1 MLHIKYRPD
10 KFSEMIGNKETVE
23 GVQSLIASKER
34 PHTYLLHGPSGCGKT
49 SLSRIMSKEIGCH
62 PNEIV
67 EINISNN
74 RGIDTA
80 RDIIDKTKLRPLYGP
95 CRVYI
100 LDEVHK
106 STNEFQNA
114 LLKVLEE
121 PPEHIYFILC
131 TTEPEKLI
139 KTVRNRCSTFSI
151 SPLSDKRIVRAL
163 EEICEKESLSVDLE
177 LLKTIAK
184 ESLGSM
190 RSALVILDQ
199 VKDLKGDISEIIA
212 SVGIVTEENKTVI
225 ELCRRLSTPKVKWK
239 SVAIVLKNLEEDP
252 EKVRRAVLGYFSS
265 VLLNE
270 ENPYAAHV
278 IECFEDPFYNS
289 GKAGLIKSCF
299 MAINF

>member
-1 MLHIKYRPD
+1 MLHIKYRPQS
-10 KFSEMIGNKETVE
+10 FSDMIGNKETVE
-23 GVQSLIASKER
+23 GVKSLISSKER

-49 SLSRIMSKEIGCH
+49 SLSRIMSREFGCH
-62 PNEIV
+62 QNEIV

-131 TTEPEKLI
+131 TTEPDKLI

-151 SPLSDKRIVRAL
+151 SPLSDKSIVRAL
-163 EEICEKESLSVDLE
+163 EEVCKKESLTVDSE

-190 RSALVILDQ
+190 RSALVMLDQ
-199 VKDLKGDISEIIA
+199 IKDLKGDISEIIA

-225 ELCRRLSTPKVKWK
+225 ELCRRLATPKVKWK
-239 SVAIVLKNLEEDP
+239 SIAIVLKNLEEDP
-252 EKVRRAVLGYFSS
+252 EKVRRAVLGYFSNI
-265 VLLNE
+265 LLNE
-270 ENPYAAHV
+270 DNPYVASV
-278 IECFEDPFYNS
+278 IECFEEPFYNS
-289 GKAGLIKSCF
+289 GKAGLIKACY
-299 MAINF
+299 MAIKF